1 VSADWTL
8 SGGDITWRLGFVSA
22 DSHGI
27 DTVFG
32 RYISGTITGKTVGR
46 VTAVVVNPL
55 GADVDAGFGHLTIEN
70 DVTDLFSASFQLVA
84 YDAEYGIGLPNG
96 RLFRL
101 CTENNIPLFQFG
113 TPDVLGELDQMGAQQ
128 VAPILDLLREVETAD
143 QGQLFDG
150 KHAGLTYV
158 SRRWKSTGSAH
169 LTIDASLGRLTSDF
183 QAVDDDQRDCNQ
195 ASVTRSRGATRTYAD
210 TSGPKGTATI
220 GIYDDSTTINT
231 YKDSSLSS
239 YARWFVLLGTVP
251 GYRYPTVT
259 VDITAAPSFAAP
271 VLDMIPGGK
280 ITINNLDT
288 TLAGFPDATVELMV
302 EGIKH
307 ELTTRTWKVTFTCSP
322 WAPWATGLDGAND
335 DGGGGGGAGMADAES
350 VAFTD
355 SGGLA
360 GEYHFY
366 GDGLPASGA
375 GLVVHLHGDGAYEY
389 SNPTDNYCLAGN
401 RGLVAVAKAKGY
413 ALLVPKAPDTTGTVT
428 WWEAGARNATYLAE
442 LIDSLVTA
450 HGLNRSKI
458 WLSGYSGGSV
468 FINAYFVPT
477 YGKAK
482 ITGGGALML
491 GGGNAAASTP
501 VGWDST
507 FKAAFPM
514 YWVTG
519 GQDDGTYA
527 GDGYDALSAATAG
540 KTYYA
545 GQGFTTTQTTPPGI
559 GHEIDGAFGPILDD
573 VLPTLPGY
581 SPPSRTPGTT
591 RPTLVTSYLVTAAAN
606 DTSTLTTT
614 SFTPSA
620 GEVIIVKAFDADYG
634 SPNISQVLGGG
645 LTYATKIHIQA
656 TSKAEAWI
664 FAAEVG
670 ATSPGAMTVSV
681 SWFGTVGR
689 HGIVVERWSSGLVK
703 GVPAQGVTVMGSGAP
718 SSSITP
724 TNANSVLTWLDV
736 DWNVVAGTATYRSS
750 ATQTQ
755 TASLTTVRAY
765 AAYQNSPS
773 TSAQTVGLTA
783 PTGQA
788 WSMGAIEILPAP

>member
-1 VSADWTL
+1 MAAADIQLVSPITVPTPTAAGHAATKGYVDTAVSDGLTAVGANVVTPDAHGFLAWTGDPSNAGSSTAVTAGVLYLSKIQLIAPATIASINVHVSTAGTSLTNCFLALYNSAGVRQAVSANQSTAWQTGGTSDVAMVTPYDAAAGTYYVGILVGGGTPPAFARAANSTVSNAGL
-8 SGGDITWRLGFVSA
+8 SAGSYRFST
-22 DSHGI
+22 
-27 DTVFG
+27 
-32 RYISGTITGKTVGR
+32 SGT
-46 VTAVVVNPL
+46 
-55 GADVDAGFGHLTIEN
+55 
-70 DVTDLFSASFQLVA
+70 SQ
-84 YDAEYGIGLPNG
+84 
-96 RLFRL
+96 
-101 CTENNIPLFQFG
+101 
-113 TPDVLGELDQMGAQQ
+113 
-128 VAPILDLLREVETAD
+128 
-143 QGQLFDG
+143 
-150 KHAGLTYV
+150 
-158 SRRWKSTGSAH
+158 
-169 LTIDASLGRLTSDF
+169 
-183 QAVDDDQRDCNQ
+183 
-195 ASVTRSRGATRTYAD
+195 
-210 TSGPKGTATI
+210 
-220 GIYDDSTTINT
+220 
-231 YKDSSLSS
+231 
-239 YARWFVLLGTVP
+239 
-251 GYRYPTVT
+251 
-259 VDITAAPSFAAP
+259 TAAPSS
-271 VLDMIPGGK
+271 V
-280 ITINNLDT
+280 
-288 TLAGFPDATVELMV
+288 TLASTSASSTAYWTALKGDFADAVLPTSMTDAT
-302 EGIKH
+302 G
-307 ELTTRTWKVTFTCSP
+307 
-322 WAPWATGLDGAND
+322 
-335 DGGGGGGAGMADAES
+335 

-360 GEYHFY
+360 GVYHLY
-366 GDGLPASGA
+366 GAGLPSSGA
-375 GLVVHLHGDGAYEY
+375 GLVIHLHGDGAYEY
-389 SNPTDNYCLAGN
+389 TNPTDNYCLAGN
-401 RGLVAVAKAKGY
+401 RGLIAVAKAKGY
-413 ALLVPKAPDTTGTVT
+413 ALLVPKAPDTTSTVT

-442 LIDSLVTA
+442 LLDSLVATY
-450 HGLNRSKI
+450 GIDRSKI

-477 YGKAK
+477 YGKAQ

-527 GDGYDALSAATAG
+527 GDGYDALTAATAG

-573 VLPTLPGY
+573 VLPTLSGY

-591 RPTLVTSYLVTAAAN
+591 RPTLVTSYLVTAAAD

-620 GEVIIVKAFDADYG
+620 GEVIVVKAFDADYG
-634 SPNISQVLGGG
+634 SPNIAGVVGGG

-670 ATSPGAMTVSV
+670 DTATGSMTVSV

-703 GVPAQGVTVMGSGAP
+703 GVPAQGVTVMGTGAP

-724 TNANSVLTWLDV
+724 TNANSVLTWLDT
-736 DWNVVAGTATYRSS
+736 DWNVVAGTAAYRTS

-788 WSMGAIEILPAP
+788 WAMGAIEILPAP